1 MQNLATTKIASHIPL
16 TDLQAA
22 NCEDQNT
29 VGRSID
35 PMTLAYLDFGLFKSL
50 MKLDV
55 SRERIC
61 SALAISYK
69 DFDYIRML
77 AHK

>member
-1 MQNLATTKIASHIPL
+1 MQTLSISKMASQAPIAN
-16 TDLQAA
+16 LQAV
-22 NCEDQNT
+22 NCEDEKV
-29 VGRSID
+29 VGCSID

-50 MKLDV
+50 IKLDV

-61 SALAISYK
+61 SALAISYE

-77 AHK
+77 SHK